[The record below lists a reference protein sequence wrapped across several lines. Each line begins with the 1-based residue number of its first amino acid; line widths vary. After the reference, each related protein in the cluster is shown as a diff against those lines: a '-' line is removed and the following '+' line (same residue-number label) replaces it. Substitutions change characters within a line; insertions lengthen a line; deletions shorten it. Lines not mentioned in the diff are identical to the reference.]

1 MRKDVPTMK
10 NLVCFL
16 IASVLLLSTQPVS
29 YAQQTEQGAK
39 PETEIIILLDQSGSM
54 KEGYLPNSS
63 VSCATQAENW
73 TQELCLLLARMP
85 VSLRVMTFDEGCR
98 AIIEHNDMSSASSD
112 SLKKDLEE
120 IGHVYFDGSYTNHLK
135 ALQTA
140 SGKSSAEQVPEDD
153 LVNRSYVIISDGILT
168 LAGSEM
174 DVADAVTEF
183 QTLCKELSQTGNYI
197 YLLGLGTQLGMFEE
211 LAGTERITVLQN
223 QDTDLVEL
231 SKVLLGSIGRTVL
244 STENAQTVSGQ
255 FPIQVDDNY
264 EKIIIN
270 ITSFHPNG
278 PVGPAK
284 EDVSLWYSV
293 NEAGNQEEKDVPKL
307 SSAATT
313 FLYIQQPI
321 QGRYTVRLPEGV
333 WNCRVRYIKKAVVN
347 GIDFVLLAD
356 GQEVSK
362 EHGVYTVS
370 AEANLSLNIQA
381 YPMDGENVISAR
393 YFTYELTEVG
403 GMPIVYDIS
412 DSIADQPGR
421 KWRKTLAKLEP
432 DTQYICCVRLQ
443 LIGQQECLS
452 PTITISTIRTTSFAT
467 LQLSGITG
475 KIISSDTYTELEE
488 LIPVNA
494 KDVSYIW
501 NRDEYQSGEQCE
513 EFSVGVNGA
522 ITFQKTGTFQLELL
536 VNEEKQAEILF
547 EIKEPPIPNLI
558 SVYYFMILLA
568 IVIIIALLKRKT
580 KRANTSSHF

>member
-1 MRKDVPTMK
+1 MRKDVLTMK
-10 NLVCFL
+10 KLVCFL
-16 IASVLLLSTQPVS
+16 MACVLLLSTQSIS

-39 PETEIIILLDQSGSM
+39 PEIEIIILLDQSGSM

-85 VSLRVMTFDEGCR
+85 VSLRVMTFDEECR
-98 AIIEHNDMSSASSD
+98 TIIEHNDMSSASSD
-112 SLKKDLEE
+112 SLKKNLEE
-120 IGHVYFDGSYTNHLK
+120 IGHVNFNGSYTNHLK

-140 SGKSSAEQVPEDD
+140 SRKSSVEQVSEDD
-153 LVNRSYVIISDGILT
+153 LVERNYVIISDGILT
-168 LAGSEM
+168 LDGSQM
-174 DVADAVTEF
+174 DVVGAVNEF

-211 LAGTERITVLQN
+211 LDGIERITVLQN

-231 SKVLLGSIGRTVL
+231 SKMLLGSIGRTVL
-244 STENAQTVSGQ
+244 SMENAQTVSGQ

-278 PVGPAK
+278 PLGPTK
-284 EDVSLWYSV
+284 GDVSLWYSV
-293 NEAGNQEEKDVPKL
+293 SEAGNQEEKDVPKL
-307 SSAATT
+307 SSSATT

-321 QGRYTVRLPEGV
+321 QGYYTVRLPEGT

-362 EHGVYTVS
+362 ENGIYTVS

-381 YPMDGENVISAR
+381 YPVDGEDVISAR
-393 YFTYELTEVG
+393 YFAYMLSKEGET
-403 GMPIVYDIS
+403 PIEYDIS

-421 KWRKTLAKLEP
+421 QWRKTLAKLEP
-432 DTQYICCVRLQ
+432 DTQYICYVILQ
-443 LIGQQECLS
+443 LIGQQECQS
-452 PTITISTIRTTSFAT
+452 PPITIRTTSFAT
-467 LQLSGITG
+467 LQLSGIAG
-475 KIISSDTYTELEE
+475 EIISNDTYTELEE
-488 LIPVNA
+488 VIPVNA

-501 NRDEYQSGEQCE
+501 KRNEYQSGEQCE

-522 ITFQKTGTFQLELL
+522 ITFQKPGTFQLELV
-536 VNEEKQAEILF
+536 VNGEKIAEILF
-547 EIKEPPIPNLI
+547 QIEEPPPFSSFPIPT
-558 SVYYFMILLA
+558 YYFMIFPVV
-568 IVIIIALLKRKT
+568 VIIIVLLKRKT
-580 KRANTSSHF
+580 KHEKAS